1 MKGLLTR
8 KEVCSGC
15 RACEVACVARHDGRF
30 GTATARIKV
39 TKIEPMGLDVPNV
52 CRLCQRPACVA
63 ACPTEALYRD
73 EVLGVV
79 RLKAED
85 CIGCSACVDECPFG
99 MVMLHPETDLPL
111 ICDLCDGDPAC
122 VKRCATDA
130 IIYADKD
137 AIAREKRHCCATGGR
152 NRLSETAPNRELIDF

>member
-1 MKGLLTR
+1 MKRILTR

-30 GTATARIKV
+30 GTAMARIKV
-39 TKIEPMGLDVPNV
+39 TKIEPVGLDVPNV

-73 EVLGVV
+73 EIMSVV
-79 RLKAED
+79 RVKAMD

-111 ICDLCDGDPAC
+111 VCDLCDGDPVC
-122 VKRCATDA
+122 VKRCATGA
-130 IIYADKD
+130 IIYTDKGV
-137 AIAREKRHCCATGGR
+137 IAREKRHYCATGGK
-152 NRLSETAPNRELIDF
+152 SDYGGAGA